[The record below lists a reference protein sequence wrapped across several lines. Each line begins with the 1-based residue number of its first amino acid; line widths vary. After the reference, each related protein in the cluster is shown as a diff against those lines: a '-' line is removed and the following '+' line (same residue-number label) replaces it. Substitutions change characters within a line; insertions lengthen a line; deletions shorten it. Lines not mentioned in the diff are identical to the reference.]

1 MRESNSLS
9 LENPIVIVATLPST
23 PTVPFLQHE
32 FLTTTPIYISYE
44 NSGPGHYDATKGTQ

>member
-9 LENPIVIVATLPST
+9 LENPIVINAALPST

>member
-9 LENPIVIVATLPST
+9 LENPIVIVAALPST

-32 FLTTTPIYISYE
+32 LLTTTPIYISYE
-44 NSGPGHYDATKGTQ
+44 KVPNNCSMTPG

>member
-9 LENPIVIVATLPST
+9 LENPIVIVAALPST

-32 FLTTTPIYISYE
+32 FLTTTPIYISYDH
-44 NSGPGHYDATKGTQ
+44 SGPGHYDATKGTR